1 MISAIRVNFIVEGQ
15 TEETFVNR
23 ILTESLAK
31 SGVYVSGAR
40 CVETGRKKKR
50 GLNIIKPGKQ
60 EIIFRGGMPS
70 FEKIIRRDIERWLV
84 EDSKAYL
91 TTMFDLHALS
101 SDFPNYDS
109 AIGVSDP
116 YKKIKILEDAL
127 KNEISNPRFIPYIQ
141 LHEFEG
147 LLFSDVKII
156 DDVLKPY
163 HDYSK
168 LRYLKIIRDQFN
180 NPEEIDGGI
189 ETAPS
194 KRLINLFKSY
204 QKVTYGY
211 QIANRIGIDAIRNE
225 CPHFNEWMVKL
236 CQLAIYGQS
245 RS

>member
-1 MISAIRVNFIVEGQ
+1 MISVIRVNFIVEGQ

-23 ILTESLAK
+23 ILAESLAK
-31 SGVYVSGAR
+31 SGVYVNGAR
-40 CVETGRKKKR
+40 CVETGRKKIR
-50 GLNIIKPGKQ
+50 GLKITKPGKQ

-70 FEKIIRRDIERWLV
+70 FEKIIRRDIERWLA
-84 EDSKAYL
+84 EDSKAHL
-91 TTMFDLHALS
+91 TTMFDLYALS
-101 SDFPNYDS
+101 RDFPNYDS
-109 AIGVSDP
+109 AIGARNP
-116 YKKIKILEDAL
+116 YKKIEILEDAL

-147 LLFSDVKII
+147 LLFSDVKIM

-163 HDYSK
+163 HNYSK
-168 LRYLKIIRDQFN
+168 LHELRIIRDQFHT
-180 NPEEIDGGI
+180 PEEIDDGF

-194 KRLINLFKSY
+194 KRIINLFKSY

-211 QIANRIGIDAIRNE
+211 QIAQRIGIDVIRKE

-236 CQLAIYGQS
+236 GRLVINGQS

>member
-1 MISAIRVNFIVEGQ
+1 MISPIRVNFIVEGQ
-15 TEETFVNR
+15 TEETFVRR
-23 ILTESLAK
+23 ILAESLAE
-31 SGVYVSGAR
+31 SDVYVCGAR
-40 CVETGRKKKR
+40 CVETGRKKIR
-50 GLNIIKPGKQ
+50 GPNIIKPGKQ

-70 FEKIIRRDIERWLV
+70 FEKIRRDIERWLV

-91 TTMFDLHALS
+91 TTMFDLYALS
-101 SDFPNYDS
+101 SDFPKYDS
-109 AIGVSDP
+109 AIEAIDP

-127 KNEISNPRFIPYIQ
+127 ENEISNPRFIPYIQ

-147 LLFSDVKII
+147 LLFSDVKIM

-168 LRYLKIIRDQFN
+168 LKELKIIRNKFN
-180 NPEEIDGGI
+180 NPEEIDDGI

-194 KRLINLFKSY
+194 KRIINLFKSY

-211 QIANRIGIDAIRNE
+211 QIAQRIGIDVIRKE

-236 CQLAIYGQS
+236 GRLVIYGQN

>member
-31 SGVYVSGAR
+31 SAVYVSGAR
-40 CVETGRKKKR
+40 CVETGRKNIR
-50 GLNIIKPGKQ
+50 RLNIIKPGKQ
-60 EIIFRGGMPS
+60 ETIFRGGMPS
-70 FEKIIRRDIERWLV
+70 FEKVKSDIERWLV

-91 TTMFDLHALS
+91 TTMFDLYALS
-101 SDFPNYDS
+101 SDFPKYDS
-109 AIGVSDP
+109 AIGVKDP
-116 YKKIKILEDAL
+116 YKKIKLLEDSL
-127 KNEISNPRFIPYIQ
+127 KSEISNSRFIPYIQ

-163 HDYSK
+163 HDKSK
-168 LRYLKIIRDQFN
+168 LEELKYIRDRFN
-180 NPEEIDGGI
+180 TPEEIDDGI

-211 QIANRIGIDAIRNE
+211 QIANKIGIDAIRNE

>member
-1 MISAIRVNFIVEGQ
+1 MISTIRVNFIVEGQ
-15 TEETFVNR
+15 TEETFVRR

-31 SGVYVSGAR
+31 SGIYVNGAR
-40 CVETGRKKKR
+40 SVETGRKNINR
-50 GLNIIKPGKQ
+50 PNIIRPGKQ
-60 EIIFRGGMPS
+60 KTIFRGGMPS
-70 FEKIIRRDIERWLV
+70 FDKIKRDIERWLV
-84 EDSKAYL
+84 EDKKAYL
-91 TTMFDLHALS
+91 TTMFDLYALS
-101 SDFPNYDS
+101 SDFPKYDS
-109 AIGVSDP
+109 AIKARDP
-116 YKKIKILEDAL
+116 YQRVKILEDAL
-127 KNEISNPRFIPYIQ
+127 KTEISNSNFIPYIQ

-147 LLFSDVKII
+147 LLFSDVKIM

-168 LRYLKIIRDQFN
+168 FEELKAIRNKFN
-180 NPEEIDGGI
+180 NPEEINDGI

-194 KRLINLFKSY
+194 KRIISLFRSY

-236 CQLAIYGQS
+236 GQLAIYGQS